1 MRPKAERPTELTP
14 VAPSD
19 WTADRAMARRGFGD
33 LKYLPKGRCAW
44 NMTLTALAYASR
56 RLVREHIER
65 RPALGAGLNAWALRH
80 GAPASGRYAE
90 LGDDA
95 VVLWHGTS
103 AVRAE
108 KIREHGLVRNRGVWA
123 TTNPALAHGF
133 ARSRATAFAAG
144 SAMVVLVLDRNAWEG
159 QASLDTPTIARFYV
173 DIAPEHIEYILW
185 DDRIEF
191 RGTVR
196 ARAPHAWGVAR
207 FRRKDGQWAPC
218 SKTPVRFDATDTYS
232 NFATWLDL
240 SVRRL
245 GESLGVFTAIEVFS
259 SLYASLDPWD
269 ALTHDDVFEAIE
281 RLCRRKRELPGRIRG
296 LELRRE

>member
-1 MRPKAERPTELTP
+1 MRPKTETPTELASA
-14 VAPSD
+14 APSD
-19 WTADRAMARRGFGD
+19 WTPDRAMTRRGFGD

-56 RLVREHIER
+56 RLVREHVER
-65 RPALGAGLNAWALRH
+65 RPPLGADLNAWALRH
-80 GAPASGRYAE
+80 GAPASGRYAQ
-90 LGDDA
+90 LGDSA

-108 KIREHGLVRNRGVWA
+108 KIREHGLVRHRGVWA

-144 SAMVVLVLDRNAWEG
+144 SAMVVLVLDRNAWAG
-159 QASLDTPTIARFYV
+159 QASLDTPTIACFYV
-173 DIAPEHIEYILW
+173 DIPPEHIEYILW

-191 RGTVR
+191 CG
-196 ARAPHAWGVAR
+196 AAKAPSPYASGVAR
-207 FRRKDGQWAPC
+207 FKRKSGQWAPC
-218 SKTPVRFDATDTYS
+218 SKTPVRFDATEAYS
-232 NFATWLDL
+232 DLSTWLDL

-269 ALTHDDVFEAIE
+269 ALTHDDVFEAIT
-281 RLCRRKRELPGRIRG
+281 RLCRERRKLPGKIRG
-296 LELRRE
+296 LELKRE